1 MSSTLHQ
8 RHQAAPTEA
17 MPSLV
22 EAKTSPVEAAFNWAY
37 SNLGG
42 EEWDCQPACIITD
55 YILALQCFVFLVYL
69 TFMTGY
75 LNEQSHWYVLYF
87 FAMGT
92 TALVGGFLHHVA
104 FKAKKVFAA
113 TSGAKRVFGVYVT
126 RPTVDAIID
135 WSWRLV
141 LGLTTLTNFC
151 LVAFAASRYLSDG
164 SSELT
169 IWIAGTGYSIVA
181 IFAAIYMN
189 TSFMLLGFLPA
200 MVFGSVMSVMAYERG
215 WVHELLVLTLKLASG
230 LIQGLAVSPSSKHF
244 NHNALSHVVLS
255 AAAATMLMH
264 FHFVV

>member
-1 MSSTLHQ
+1 MSTLHQ
-8 RHQAAPTEA
+8 RRPAPTPEPAEA
-17 MPSLV
+17 AAMSKPN
-22 EAKTSPVEAAFNWAY
+22 PVEAAINWAY
-37 SNLGG
+37 LNLGG

-55 YILALQCFVFLVYL
+55 YILAIQCFIFIAYL
-69 TFMTGY
+69 TFMTSY

-104 FKAKKVFAA
+104 FKAKKVFDAE
-113 TSGAKRVFGVYVT
+113 SGSKRVFGVYVT

-135 WSWRLV
+135 WSWHLV
-141 LGLTTLTNFC
+141 LGFTTLTNFC

-181 IFAAIYMN
+181 IFAFIYMN

-215 WVHELLVLTLKLASG
+215 VVHELLVLTLKLASG

>member
-1 MSSTLHQ
+1 MAELRQ
-8 RHQAAPTEA
+8 RKPIENDKQP
-17 MPSLV
+17 
-22 EAKTSPVEAAFNWAY
+22 SPVEAAFNWAY
-37 SNLGG
+37 ENLGG

-55 YILALQCFVFLVYL
+55 YILAIQCFIFI
-69 TFMTGY
+69 GY
-75 LNEQSHWYVLYF
+75 LSFMSSGYLHEQSHWYVLYF

-113 TSGAKRVFGVYVT
+113 NSGMPKRVFGMYLT
-126 RPTVDAIID
+126 QRGVDSLID

-141 LGLTTLTNFC
+141 LGFTTLTNFV
-151 LVAFAASRYLSDG
+151 LVALAASRYLSDG

-181 IFAAIYMN
+181 VFAFIYMN

-200 MVFGSVMSVMAYERG
+200 MLFGGAMSMTTFQPG
-215 WVHELLVLTLKLASG
+215 WFHELVILFLKLASG

-244 NHNALSHVVLS
+244 NHNALSHVMLS
-255 AAAATMLMH
+255 AAAVTMFMH
-264 FHFVV
+264 FHV